1 LEGDGCKYVIAEKD
15 GNTAFKE
22 QDQQNGSPR
31 DVTSIQ
37 HVENPREL
45 KQSRGRRREKEDWRR
60 MYETK
65 FV

>member
-1 LEGDGCKYVIAEKD
+1 
-15 GNTAFKE
+15 
-22 QDQQNGSPR
+22 
-31 DVTSIQ
+31 
-37 HVENPREL
+37 VENPREL